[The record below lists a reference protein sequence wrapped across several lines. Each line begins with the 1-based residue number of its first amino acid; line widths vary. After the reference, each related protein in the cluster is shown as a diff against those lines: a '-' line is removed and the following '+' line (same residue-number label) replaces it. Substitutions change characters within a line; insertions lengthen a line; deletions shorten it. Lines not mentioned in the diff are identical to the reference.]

1 MKLLTYARYFL
12 DYVKHGDLGSV
23 IASVK
28 YLINKSSHSN
38 DRIIRTS
45 AGKFFCR
52 KNTND
57 FQFANYYYEWGV
69 KKFLLNHRNEF
80 SVFIDGGACS
90 GEYSIILS
98 RYGIRCFAF
107 EPVKNTFDVLLR
119 NIELNGL
126 NGKVKAFQFGL
137 GDQNSTTDFV
147 FNPVN
152 TGASH
157 IAESNQAGD
166 CKVEIRTFD
175 SVYQSLGITKDDH
188 VFFKLDVEGM
198 EPEVLR
204 GAEKFIREFPNITFV
219 MEDKHSGE
227 DTIKN
232 TLISMGSFEYGIVDD
247 FNIYAKKQNSNL

>member
-12 DYVKHGDLGSV
+12 DYLKHGDLGSIV
-23 IASVK
+23 ASAKYIA
-28 YLINKSSHSN
+28 NKSSHSN

-69 KKFLLNHRNEF
+69 KKFLLDRKNDF
-80 SVFIDGGACS
+80 SVFIDGGACT

-107 EPVKNTFDVLLR
+107 EPIKNTYDVLRR
-119 NIELNGL
+119 NLELNGL
-126 NGKVKAFQFGL
+126 DGKVKAFPFGL
-137 GDQNSTTDFV
+137 GDHTTVTDFV

-157 IAESNQAGD
+157 IAGLNQTGD
-166 CKVEIRTFD
+166 FKVEIRTFD
-175 SVYQSLGITKDDH
+175 SVYTSLGITKDDSI
-188 VFFKLDVEGM
+188 FFKLDVEGM

-219 MEDKHSGE
+219 MEEKHSGG

-232 TLISMGSFEYGIVDD
+232 TLNNIAAFEYGIVDEY
-247 FNIYAKKQNSNL
+247 NIYAKKTK